1 MQTLPIH
8 IFTDKKPHPLIYCR
22 KISDTF
28 MHWIRIQNKQT
39 IGTFARY
46 PIISYQK
53 LALQFMLAMPH
64 MDVLRIQHIDIS

>member
-1 MQTLPIH
+1 
-8 IFTDKKPHPLIYCR
+8 
-22 KISDTF
+22 

-53 LALQFMLAMPH
+53 LALQFMLAIPH